1 MIYHFNKEIE
11 KLISIMDANS
21 TSGTVSGSLFSSTE
35 LSALTTA
42 GFLTISHAPDSRSS
56 FFALPGAGNL
66 SSLSTSGSR
75 HAAGSL
81 AAVGGASA
89 TQHIAGGRT
98 GQRAQVFAAYN
109 FSLPNTGSH
118 IKLLVEARAHLLSLL
133 QKSKWKEAPLELLR
147 ERWDGGITK
156 GSEQEERKKAR
167 GEFAGLLPGRT
178 KKWKSF
184 WGLRFEWILEECL
197 GSGLV
202 EVFETGSVGIGV
214 RAT

>member
-1 MIYHFNKEIE
+1 MMYHANEEIE
-11 KLISIMDANS
+11 KFISIMDANP
-21 TSGTVSGSLFSSTE
+21 TSATISGSLFTSGE

-42 GFLTISHAPDSRSS
+42 GFLTTSHAPDSRSS
-56 FFALPGAGNL
+56 FFASPGAGSL
-66 SSLSTSGSR
+66 MSLSTSGSR

-98 GQRAQVFAAYN
+98 GQRAPVFASYN

-118 IKLLVEARAHLLSLL
+118 IKLLVDARAHLLSLL
-133 QKSKWKEAPLELLR
+133 KKSKWKEAPMDVLR

-167 GEFAGLLPGRT
+167 GEFSGILPGRT
-178 KKWKSF
+178 KKWRSF
-184 WGLRFEWILEECL
+184 WGLRFEWILEECV